1 MIRAGFPR
9 ATTNPSSKKFCP
21 HEATSG
27 TTRCRIH
34 NLTSTI
40 ARKALGDQ
48 IAALLTQ
55 LEHLNAFKPKTKPPV
70 KVNRSFN
77 AKPHPEIFGE
87 ATNQR
92 SRRI

>member
-1 MIRAGFPR
+1 MKP
-9 ATTNPSSKKFCP
+9 
-21 HEATSG
+21 
-27 TTRCRIH
+27 TRHRIH
-34 NLTSTI
+34 ALKSAI
-40 ARKALGDQ
+40 APKALGDQ
-48 IAALLTQ
+48 IAALLTK

-77 AKPHPEIFGE
+77 ANPHPEILGE